1 MFKKRRRISGTAFF
15 IIILLLSVSVIYII
29 VDRNL
34 RPTVITIAKSQANL
48 LVNDA
53 VSRAVQQKVAEEN
66 VRYQDMIEI
75 HKDSSGRIVMM
86 QANTVRINQLATDI
100 TIEVDKELRE
110 IEHEELKVSLGQA
123 VGSHILAN
131 YGPRINVSILPVGSV
146 NVLVTDK
153 FDTSGINQTR
163 HQISL
168 DVKTKLAIAIP
179 FYENTIDIHTIVPL
193 TESVIVGE
201 VPETWVSISDGLLGS
216 LKH

>member
-15 IIILLLSVSVIYII
+15 IIVLLLSVLLIYIV

-34 RPTVITIAKSQANL
+34 RPTVIAIAKSQANL

-53 VSRAVQQKVAEEN
+53 VSRSVQQKIAEKN

-75 HKDSSGRIVMM
+75 HKDSAGRIVMM
-86 QANTVRINQLATDI
+86 QANTMGINQLATDI
-100 TIEVDKELRE
+100 TMEVDRQLRLLE
-110 IEHEELKVSLGQA
+110 QEELKVSLGQA
-123 VGSHILAN
+123 MGSHILAN

-153 FDTSGINQTR
+153 FESTGINQIR

-168 DVKTKLAIAIP
+168 DIKTKVRIAIP
-179 FYENTIDIHTIVPL
+179 FYENDIDIHTIVPL
-193 TESVIVGE
+193 TESVIVGD
-201 VPETWVSISDGLLGS
+201 VPDTWVSIPNGLLGG
-216 LKH
+216 K

>member
-1 MFKKRRRISGTAFF
+1 MFKKRRRISSTAFF
-15 IIILLLSVSVIYII
+15 IIILLLSVSIIYVI

-75 HKDSSGRIVMM
+75 HKDRSGRIVMM

-100 TIEVDKELRE
+100 TIEVDKELRQ

-153 FDTSGINQTR
+153 FESSGINQTR

-193 TESVIVGE
+193 TESVIVGD
-201 VPETWVSISDGLLGS
+201 VPETWVSISDGLLGRP
-216 LKH
+216 

>member
-15 IIILLLSVSVIYII
+15 IIVLLLSVLLIYIV

-34 RPTVITIAKSQANL
+34 RPTVIAIAKSQANL

-53 VSRAVQQKVAEEN
+53 VSRSVQQKIAEKN

-75 HKDSSGRIVMM
+75 HKDSAGRIVMM
-86 QANTVRINQLATDI
+86 QANTVGINQLATDI
-100 TIEVDKELRE
+100 TMEVDRQLRLLE
-110 IEHEELKVSLGQA
+110 QEELKVSLGQA
-123 VGSHILAN
+123 MGSHILAN

-153 FDTSGINQTR
+153 FESTGINQIR

-168 DVKTKLAIAIP
+168 DIKTKVRIAIP
-179 FYENTIDIHTIVPL
+179 FYENDIDIHTIVPL
-193 TESVIVGE
+193 TESVIVGD
-201 VPETWVSISDGLLGS
+201 VPDTWVSIPNGLLGG
-216 LKH
+216 K